1 MFKAVSFSALTLV
14 SLSSIL
20 GAWGQRAPM
29 DHPKES
35 IDLRFPLNPNQGWAL
50 EESLL
55 IWKTYEDDVDYAV
68 RRTVNNPSSSLE
80 EEQYRLK
87 HPDFKWGTGVR
98 VKLTRYLPSN
108 DPWDVDFIG
117 TYYYNEGK
125 GHTNLDSASDTASLL
140 DHASSTWDT
149 KGSPIAESAHASTR
163 MNFFTFDLITGRYY
177 SLTKKV
183 DIHPFIGLRTALNY
197 QQYKTTYSSTLALG
211 SEPLSKTS
219 FNGDHS
225 FWGIGPRIGTDLAL
239 KFGRHWSFLAT
250 LAGSLFVGRYDIQET
265 FHGKI
270 RLSQT
275 PVPYR
280 ERLEDKDTVLRS
292 NIDASLGLGW
302 EKWVRGGTV
311 RIAPSF
317 VFEVSEWFSM
327 KRWTNTHN
335 ADSTFTAGMQPRIQ
349 THRRYSDLGL
359 MGFNVNLQI
368 DF

>member
-1 MFKAVSFSALTLV
+1 MFKAVSLSALTLI
-14 SLSSIL
+14 SLSSFL
-20 GAWGQRAPM
+20 EAWGQRASINQPE
-29 DHPKES
+29 ES
-35 IDLRFPLNPNQGWAL
+35 INLRFPLNPNQGWAL

-55 IWKTYEDDVDYAV
+55 VWKTYEDDIDYAV
-68 RRTVNNPSSSLE
+68 RRTVDNPSSSLE
-80 EEQYRLK
+80 QEQYRVK

-98 VKLTRYLPSN
+98 LKLTRYLPSN

-125 GHTNLDSASDTASLL
+125 GHVNLDSASDTASLL
-140 DHASSTWDT
+140 DQASSTWDT
-149 KGSPIAESAHASTR
+149 LGSPIAESARTNTR

-177 SLTKKV
+177 SLTRKV
-183 DIHPFIGLRTALNY
+183 DIHPFIGLRSVFNY
-197 QQYKTTYSSTLALG
+197 QRYKTTYSSTLTLD
-211 SEPLSKTS
+211 SEPFSKTS
-219 FNGDHS
+219 FNGNHD
-225 FWGIGPRIGTDLAL
+225 FWGVGPRIGTDLAL
-239 KFGRHWSFLAT
+239 KFGRHWSLLAT
-250 LAGSLFVGRYDIQET
+250 LAGSFFVGSYDVQE
-265 FHGKI
+265 FFRG
-270 RLSQT
+270 QT
-275 PVPYR
+275 QLLQNIAPYR
-280 ERLEDKDTVLRS
+280 ERLEDKDTVVRS

-327 KRWTNTHN
+327 KRWINTHN
-335 ADSTFTAGMQPRIQ
+335 GSNTFIAGTQPRIQ